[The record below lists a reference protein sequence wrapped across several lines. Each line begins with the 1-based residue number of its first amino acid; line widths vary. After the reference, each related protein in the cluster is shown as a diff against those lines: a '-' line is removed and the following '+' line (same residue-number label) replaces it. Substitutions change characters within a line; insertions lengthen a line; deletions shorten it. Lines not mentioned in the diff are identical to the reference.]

1 MMDEITNWITS
12 LYAGLL
18 GLLLIGLAFNVSR
31 YRVGLQI
38 SSGDGGHPGLKRAVR
53 AHGNLTENAPMGLIL
68 LAVVEA
74 QGFSE
79 ITIHVLGSA
88 LGIGRVLHALGL
100 ALHEGRSVG
109 RALGIL
115 LTWLMI
121 LAASLLAIYS
131 VIFPGRF

>member
-1 MMDEITNWITS
+1 MDEITNWVTP

-31 YRVGLQI
+31 YRVGLKI
-38 SSGDGGHPGLKRAVR
+38 SSGDGDHPGLRRAIR
-53 AHGNLTENAPMGLIL
+53 AHGNLTENAPIGLIL
-68 LAVVEA
+68 LAAIEA
-74 QGFSE
+74 QGFTE

-88 LGIGRVLHALGL
+88 LVIGRVLHAFGL
-100 ALHEGRSVG
+100 ARYDGRSVG
-109 RALGIL
+109 RALGIV

>member
-1 MMDEITNWITS
+1 MDEITNWVTA
-12 LYAGLL
+12 LYVGLL
-18 GLLLIGLAFNVSR
+18 GILLIVLAFNVSR
-31 YRVGLQI
+31 YRVGLKI
-38 SSGDGGHPGLKRAVR
+38 ASGDGDHPGLKRAIR
-53 AHGNLTENAPMGLIL
+53 AHGNLTENAPIGLIL
-68 LAVVEA
+68 LAAIEA

-79 ITIHVLGSA
+79 ITIHVLGGT
-88 LGIGRVLHALGL
+88 LFIGRVLHAFGL
-100 ALHEGRSVG
+100 ARHDGRSVG

>member
-1 MMDEITNWITS
+1 MDEITYWVTP

-18 GLLLIGLAFNVSR
+18 GLLLIFLAFNVSR
-31 YRVGLQI
+31 YRVGLKI
-38 SSGDGGHPGLKRAVR
+38 SSGDGDHPGLRRAIR
-53 AHGNLTENAPMGLIL
+53 AHGNLTENAPIGLIL
-68 LAVVEA
+68 LAAIEA
-74 QGFSE
+74 QGFTE

-88 LGIGRVLHALGL
+88 LVIGRMLHAFGL
-100 ALHEGRSVG
+100 ARHEGRSVG

-121 LAASLLAIYS
+121 LATSLLAIYS

>member
-1 MMDEITNWITS
+1 MDEITNWITS

-31 YRVGLQI
+31 YRVGLKI

-53 AHGNLTENAPMGLIL
+53 AHGNLTENAPIGLIL
-68 LAVVEA
+68 LAAIEA
-74 QGFSE
+74 QGFGE
-79 ITIHVLGSA
+79 ITIHVLGST
-88 LGIGRVLHALGL
+88 LVIGRVLHAFGL
-100 ALHEGRSVG
+100 VRHDGRSVG

>member
-1 MMDEITNWITS
+1 MDEITNWVTP

-31 YRVGLQI
+31 YRVGLKI
-38 SSGDGGHPGLKRAVR
+38 SSGDGDHPGLRRAIR
-53 AHGNLTENAPMGLIL
+53 AHGNLTENAPIGLIL
-68 LAVVEA
+68 LAAIEA

-79 ITIHVLGSA
+79 IVIHMLGSA
-88 LGIGRVLHALGL
+88 LIIGRVLHAFGL
-100 ALHEGRSVG
+100 ARHDRRSTG

-115 LTWLMI
+115 LTWLII
-121 LAASLLAIYS
+121 LAASLLAVYS

>member
-1 MMDEITNWITS
+1 MDEITNWITS

-53 AHGNLTENAPMGLIL
+53 AHGNLTENAPIGLIL
-68 LAVVEA
+68 LAAVEA

-88 LGIGRVLHALGL
+88 LVIGRVLHAFGL
-100 ALHEGRSVG
+100 ARHEGRSVG
-109 RALGIL
+109 RALGIV